1 MARDKYGHYVN
12 DNGVEIRVSTDKTGK
27 DHIDIYDKCPAD
39 NPEHGSI
46 HITSDIETG
55 SGSITDTTGES
66 KETTDTSCYLTTAC
80 MKNFRDKFDDHCYQL
95 DVLRWFRDKFVSEED
110 KKYYYEV
117 APIIVSEIEKS
128 NNKDKIYKYIYDNV
142 VSYCVNKIEEND
154 FEAAYS
160 RYKNSVLVL
169 EEQLV
174 SPQKQNK
181 CLKKISLIN

>member
-80 MKNFRDKFDDHCYQL
+80 MKN
-95 DVLRWFRDKFVSEED
+95 FRDKFVSEED